1 MIDDIVINK
10 YYLNN
15 VSNLLLLS
23 FSILLKWLKK
33 LNHKLSLREY
43 QQNFAVHCHPSS
55 IYTSK
60 IRAEDAGSLFWLL
73 WWLTPT
79 SETSS
84 CSRDNKKLMPFSQ
97 KKSHQFMHS
106 SLKLGY
112 LRSGPPRRLST
123 LSEYRSTH

>member
-15 VSNLLLLS
+15 VSNPHPLS

-33 LNHKLSLREY
+33 LNHKRSLRKY
-43 QQNFAVHCHPSS
+43 QRNFVVHCHPSS
-55 IYTSK
+55 IYILR
-60 IRAEDAGSLFWLL
+60 IRVEDVGSHTWL
-73 WWLTPT
+73 WWWLMPT

-84 CSRDNKKLMPFSQ
+84 CLRDNKKSMLFSL
-97 KKSHQFMHS
+97 KKSHRCMLL

-112 LRSGPPRRLST
+112 LRYGLQRRLST